1 MLNIVTRY
9 KWPDPD
15 PDPEPD
21 RDPDPDPGARRGS
34 AASVMASDTA
44 TQTASASQASSCP
57 SVTSHGTCSAAPSS
71 RLATPYM
78 PIGNTMLRIPG
89 S

>member
-1 MLNIVTRY
+1 
-9 KWPDPD
+9 
-15 PDPEPD
+15 
-21 RDPDPDPGARRGS
+21 
-34 AASVMASDTA
+34 MASDTA
-44 TQTASASQASSCP
+44 AQAASASHASSCP

-78 PIGNTMLRIPG
+78 PIGNTMLHMPG